1 MRKEQCVVP
10 ETYLGAGKGRQNS
23 EENEGWRLPGAR
35 GGGSMGNECLMH
47 TGVPFG
53 VMKIFQN

>member
-10 ETYLGAGKGRQNS
+10 KTYLGAGKGRHNS
-23 EENEGWRLPGAR
+23 EENSGWRLPGAR
-35 GGGSMGNECLMH
+35 GGGRMGSECLMD

-53 VMKIFQN
+53 VMKIF

>member
-1 MRKEQCVVP
+1 MRKEQCVIP

-23 EENEGWRLPGAR
+23 EENAGR
-35 GGGSMGNECLMH
+35 SECLMD

-53 VMKIFQN
+53 VRKIF

>member
-1 MRKEQCVVP
+1 MKKKQCVVP

-23 EENEGWRLPGAR
+23 EGNA
-35 GGGSMGNECLMH
+35 GGSECLMD

-53 VMKIFQN
+53 VRKIF